1 MTAPNPLAR
10 AQFLLAAQH
19 LSQLPKGSLAEVAIA
34 GRSNAGKSTALN
46 ALAGHTGLARVS
58 KTPGRTQQL
67 VYFDLGGG
75 RFLVDLPGYGY
86 ARVPEAVLAHWR
98 QTVDGYFRVREPL
111 QGLVVVMDIRH
122 PLRDTDLAML
132 GFADARGLPAHVLLS
147 KADKLG
153 RGQQAA
159 TVATVRKALAERFA
173 APIGVQAFSGPG
185 RIGVEAAR
193 AVIAGWLALGETAPA
208 A

>member
-1 MTAPNPLAR
+1 MSRPNPLAR

-67 VYFDLGGG
+67 VYFELGGG

-86 ARVPEAVLAHWR
+86 ARVPEAVLTHWR
-98 QTVDGYFRVREPL
+98 EVVDGYFRVREPL
-111 QGLVVVMDIRH
+111 RGLVVVMDIRH

-132 GFADARGLPAHVLLS
+132 GFAEARGLPAHVLLS

-159 TVATVRKALAERFA
+159 TVATVRKALAERFVQ
-173 APIGVQAFSGPG
+173 PMGVQAFSGPG
-185 RIGVEAAR
+185 RIGVDEAR
-193 AVIAGWLALGETAPA
+193 AVIEAWLELGRA
-208 A
+208 AESA